1 MRMAA
6 VGICGTELHSI
17 RGEWERPTPSVLGH
31 EGAGVVEAVG
41 DAVTLVRP
49 GDEVVLS
56 WAPSCGDCADCRRG
70 RPAAC
75 VNLHRAIGNGTL
87 VDGTTGMTIDGE
99 TLYRGTATGCLQ
111 ERVTVTERCALP
123 IGGGVSLEEAALLGC
138 AALTGVG
145 SVLFAGRTQPG
156 EVVLIIGAGGV
167 GQFCVQGA
175 RIAGASTIVVV
186 DPLEARLELAR
197 ELGAT
202 HTTDPDGLKAL
213 MKGIAPDGA
222 DRAFDVVGNPETSA
236 LALRFTRSGGTCV
249 IVGIP
254 ATGERLDLDFAEFNR
269 REKFLTGTMYG
280 SEDPAVA
287 LPILL
292 DHVRAGRLKLR
303 ELLGPT
309 YPLEQVND
317 AFEASLG
324 RLPRPCA
331 RHARGLSAVRVA
343 LISQIPRAVE
353 GYTNGLRALGHEP
366 VGLLTPALAAT
377 LDPWAQVEAAQ
388 PGWTSSCPRPRAH
401 RAAPARARARPRAL
415 RRLPLEVPPDTL
427 AVPRSASSTSTR
439 RCCRATAARRRWPG
453 RSGTARP
460 RSASP
465 STGWPPTRHRAD
477 PRPGSARARRRVVV
491 GRARPRFAGV
501 VAGSCRARSSE
512 PTGRPRRPAGRVPG
526 RVPVV
531 LRARVRRDR
540 PEPAG

>member
-1 MRMAA
+1 VRSRAAVFHGAGAPLEVREIELDEPRPTDVLVRMAA

-17 RGEWERPTPSVLGH
+17 RGEWVRPTPSVLGH

-41 DAVTLVRP
+41 AEVTSVRP

-56 WAPSCGDCADCRRG
+56 WAPSCGDCWDCRRG

-111 ERVTVTERCALP
+111 ERITVTERCALP
-123 IGGGVSLEEAALLGC
+123 IGGGVSLEEGALLGC

-145 SVLFAGRTQPG
+145 AVLFAGRTEPG
-156 EVVLIIGAGGV
+156 ETVLVIGAGGV

-197 ELGAT
+197 SLGAT
-202 HTTDPDGLKAL
+202 HTTTPDGLKEL
-213 MKGIAPDGA
+213 IREVAPDGA
-222 DRAFDVVGNPETSA
+222 DRAFDVVGNPETAA

-292 DHVRAGRLKLR
+292 DHVRAGRLQLR
-303 ELLGPT
+303 ELLGPSF
-309 YPLEQVND
+309 PLDRVNE
-317 AFEASLG
+317 AFDASL
-324 RLPRPCA
+324 
-331 RHARGLSAVRVA
+331 
-343 LISQIPRAVE
+343 
-353 GYTNGLRALGHEP
+353 
-366 VGLLTPALAAT
+366 
-377 LDPWAQVEAAQ
+377 
-388 PGWTSSCPRPRAH
+388 
-401 RAAPARARARPRAL
+401 
-415 RRLPLEVPPDTL
+415 
-427 AVPRSASSTSTR
+427 
-439 RCCRATAARRRWPG
+439 
-453 RSGTARP
+453 
-460 RSASP
+460 
-465 STGWPPTRHRAD
+465 
-477 PRPGSARARRRVVV
+477 
-491 GRARPRFAGV
+491 AGV
-501 VAGSCRARSSE
+501 
-512 PTGRPRRPAGRVPG
+512 AGRVLVTP
-526 RVPVV
+526 
-531 LRARVRRDR
+531 
-540 PEPAG
+540 